1 MFENASQLLGSFRG
15 DSQFNRNSIFCT
27 SNKSKLI
34 DIEIHAFGLNDSDAR
49 FSSKWE
55 VWKYLNVIFKIN
67 TSDGYE
73 GISGVSIAS
82 TQSFNVDQLNEI
94 YFLAELL
101 LSNEITDPVIVSRL
115 IEEEYKEINDTSL
128 SCIDIALWDLASKKA
143 SMPLYKLLN
152 GNRDSIDAYASFP
165 FFNSL
170 DDCIFAVDNHAQ
182 LGFNTFKFHG
192 WGVLDK
198 DIKLVETIQKRYKK
212 TDLSFMLDVE
222 GEYCLNDAIEL
233 GLRMNRDIFEWFEAP
248 INDKFLDEFSI
259 LKNKLTVPVIPD
271 GYNSYS
277 PEFIQEGLKKNSWDA
292 ARFDVT
298 VMGGIT
304 KALKLLMIISDS
316 DIAAEIQSWGSTLSQ
331 AANLHLILANN
342 KTKYFE
348 VPIPLDVYQFG
359 FKDANLINRGSTILL
374 KKPGIGIDIDWDI
387 LNKADYYKKIK
398 VK

>member
-1 MFENASQLLGSFRG
+1 MLENASQLLESFCGGSRL
-15 DSQFNRNSIFCT
+15 DSNSIFCT
-27 SNKSKLI
+27 SKKTKI
-34 DIEIHAFGLNDSDAR
+34 KDIEIHAFGLNDTDAR

-55 VWKYLNVIFKIN
+55 VWKHLNVIFKIN

-82 TQSFNVDQLNEI
+82 TKSFNIDQLDEI
-94 YFLAELL
+94 YFLAKFL
-101 LSNEITDPVIVSRL
+101 LSNQITDPVIASRL
-115 IEEEYKEINDTSL
+115 IDEEYKKINDTSL
-128 SCIDIALWDLASKKA
+128 ACIDIALWDLASKRA

-165 FFNSL
+165 FFNNL
-170 DDCIFAVDNHAQ
+170 DDCIFAVDDHAQ
-182 LGFNTFKFHG
+182 LGFNKFKFHG

-198 DIKLVETIQKRYKK
+198 DIELVETIQNRYKK

-222 GEYCLNDAIEL
+222 GEYCLTDAIEL
-233 GLRMNRDIFEWFEAP
+233 GLRMNSDIFKWFEAP
-248 INDKFLDEFSI
+248 INDKSLDEFSI
-259 LKNKLTVPVIPD
+259 LRNKLTVPVIPD

-277 PEFIQEGLKKNSWDA
+277 PEFIKEGLKKNAWDA

-298 VMGGIT
+298 VVGGIT
-304 KALKLLMIISDS
+304 KAMKLLMIISNS

-342 KTKYFE
+342 ETKYFE

-359 FKDANLINRGSTILL
+359 FKDANLVNKGKTILL
-374 KKPGIGIDIDWDI
+374 NKPGIGIDIDWDI
-387 LNKADYYKKIK
+387 LNEADYYKKIK

>member
-27 SNKSKLI
+27 SNKSKLK
-34 DIEIHAFGLNDSDAR
+34 DIEIHAFGLNDTDAR

-55 VWKYLNVIFKIN
+55 VWKHLNVIFKIN

-82 TQSFNVDQLNEI
+82 TKSFNIDQLDEI

-101 LSNEITDPVIVSRL
+101 LSNEITDPVIASRL
-115 IEEEYKEINDTSL
+115 IDEEYKEINDTSL
-128 SCIDIALWDLASKKA
+128 ACIDIALWDLASKKA

-182 LGFNTFKFHG
+182 LGFNKFKFHG

-198 DIKLVETIQKRYKK
+198 DIELIETIQNRYKK

-222 GEYCLNDAIEL
+222 GEYYLTDAIEL
-233 GLRMNRDIFEWFEAP
+233 GLRMNSDLFEWFEAP
-248 INDKFLDEFSI
+248 INDKSLDEFSI
-259 LKNKLTVPVIPD
+259 LRDKLTVPVIPD
-271 GYNSYS
+271 GYHSYS
-277 PEFIQEGLKKNSWDA
+277 PEFIKEGLKKNAWDA

-298 VMGGIT
+298 VVGGIT
-304 KALKLLMIISDS
+304 KAMKLLMIISNS

-331 AANLHLILANN
+331 AVNLHLILANN

-348 VPIPLDVYQFG
+348 APIPLDVYQFG
-359 FKDANLINRGSTILL
+359 FKDANLVNKGSTISL

-387 LNKADYYKKIK
+387 LNEADYYKKIK

>member
-1 MFENASQLLGSFRG
+1 MLKNASQFLESFRG
-15 DSQFNRNSIFCT
+15 DSQFNHNSIFCT
-27 SNKSKLI
+27 SNKSKLKE
-34 DIEIHAFGLNDSDAR
+34 IEIHAFGLNDSDAR

-55 VWKYLNVIFKIN
+55 VWKHLNVIFKIN

-82 TQSFNVDQLNEI
+82 TKSFNIDQLDEI
-94 YFLAELL
+94 YFLAKFL
-101 LSNEITDPVIVSRL
+101 LSNQITDPVIASRL
-115 IEEEYKEINDTSL
+115 IDEEYKKINDTSL
-128 SCIDIALWDLASKKA
+128 ACIDIALWDLASKRA

-170 DDCIFAVDNHAQ
+170 DDCIFAVDDHAQ
-182 LGFNTFKFHG
+182 LGFNKFKFHG

-198 DIKLVETIQKRYKK
+198 DIELVETIQNRYKK

-222 GEYCLNDAIEL
+222 GEYCLTDAIEL
-233 GLRMNRDIFEWFEAP
+233 GLRMNSDIFKWFEAP
-248 INDKFLDEFSI
+248 INDKSLDEFSI
-259 LKNKLTVPVIPD
+259 LRNKLTVPVIPD

-277 PEFIQEGLKKNSWDA
+277 PEFIKEGLKKNAWDA

-298 VMGGIT
+298 VVGGIT
-304 KALKLLMIISDS
+304 KAMKLLMIISNS

-342 KTKYFE
+342 ETKYFE

-359 FKDANLINRGSTILL
+359 FKDANLVNKGKTILL
-374 KKPGIGIDIDWDI
+374 NKPGIGIDIDWDI
-387 LNKADYYKKIK
+387 LNEADYYKKIK

>member
-1 MFENASQLLGSFRG
+1 MLENASQLLESFCGSSRLN
-15 DSQFNRNSIFCT
+15 SNSIFCI
-27 SNKSKLI
+27 SNKSKLK
-34 DIEIHAFGLNDSDAR
+34 DIEIHAFGLNDTDAR

-55 VWKYLNVIFKIN
+55 VWKHLNVIFKIN

-82 TQSFNVDQLNEI
+82 TKSFNIDQLDEI
-94 YFLAELL
+94 YLLAEFL
-101 LSNEITDPVIVSRL
+101 LSNDITDPVIASRL
-115 IEEEYKEINDTSL
+115 IDKEYREINDISL
-128 SCIDIALWDLASKKA
+128 ACIDIALWDLASKKA

-152 GNRDSIDAYASFP
+152 GNRYSIDAYASFP
-165 FFNSL
+165 FFNNL
-170 DDCIFAVDNHAQ
+170 DDCIFAVDDHAQ
-182 LGFNTFKFHG
+182 LGFNKFKFHG

-198 DIKLVETIQKRYKK
+198 DIELVETIQNRYKK

-222 GEYCLNDAIEL
+222 GEYCLTDAIEL
-233 GLRMNRDIFEWFEAP
+233 GLRMNSDIFKWFEAP
-248 INDKFLDEFSI
+248 INDKSLDEFSI
-259 LKNKLTVPVIPD
+259 LRNKLTVPVIPD

-277 PEFIQEGLKKNSWDA
+277 PEFIKEGLKKNAWDA

-298 VMGGIT
+298 VVGGIT
-304 KALKLLMIISDS
+304 KAMKLLMIISNS

-331 AANLHLILANN
+331 AVNLHLILANN

-359 FKDANLINRGSTILL
+359 FKDANLVNKGKTIPLN
-374 KKPGIGIDIDWDI
+374 KPGIGIDIDWDI
-387 LNKADYYKKIK
+387 LNEADYYKKIK

>member
-27 SNKSKLI
+27 SKKSKLI
-34 DIEIHAFGLNDSDAR
+34 DIEIHAFGLNDTDAR

-55 VWKYLNVIFKIN
+55 VWKHLNVIFKIT

-82 TQSFNVDQLNEI
+82 TKSFNIDQLDEI

-115 IEEEYKEINDTSL
+115 INEEYKKRNDTSL
-128 SCIDIALWDLASKKA
+128 ACIDIALWDLASKKA

-152 GNRDSIDAYASFP
+152 GDRDSIDAYASFP
-165 FFNSL
+165 FFNSI
-170 DDCIFAVDNHAQ
+170 DDCIFAVDDHVK
-182 LGFNTFKFHG
+182 LGFNSFKFHG
-192 WGVLDK
+192 WGVLNK
-198 DIKLVETIQKRYKK
+198 DIELIETIQKRYKK

-222 GEYCLNDAIEL
+222 GEYCLTDAIEL
-233 GLRMNRDIFEWFEAP
+233 GLTMNSDIFKWFEAP
-248 INDKFLDEFSI
+248 INDKSLDEFSI
-259 LKNKLTVPVIPD
+259 LRNRLKVPIIPD

-277 PEFIQEGLKKNSWDA
+277 PEFIKEGLKKNAWDA

-298 VMGGIT
+298 VVGGLT
-304 KALKLLMIISDS
+304 KAMKLLMIIANS

-331 AANLHLILANN
+331 AVNLHLILANN

-359 FKDANLINRGSTILL
+359 FKDANLVNKGSTISL

-387 LNKADYYKKIK
+387 LNEADYYKKIK

>member
-1 MFENASQLLGSFRG
+1 MFENATQLLGSFRG
-15 DSQFNRNSIFCT
+15 DSQFESNAIFCT
-27 SNKSKLI
+27 SNKSKLK

-55 VWKYLNVIFKIN
+55 VWKHLNVIFKIN

-82 TQSFNVDQLNEI
+82 TKSFNIDQLDEI

-101 LSNEITDPVIVSRL
+101 LSNEITDPVIASRL
-115 IEEEYKEINDTSL
+115 IDEEYKEINDTSL
-128 SCIDIALWDLASKKA
+128 ACIDIALWDLASKKA
-143 SMPLYKLLN
+143 SMPLYKFLN

-182 LGFNTFKFHG
+182 LGFNKFKFHG

-198 DIKLVETIQKRYKK
+198 DIELIETIQNRYKK

-222 GEYCLNDAIEL
+222 GEYYLTDAIEL
-233 GLRMNRDIFEWFEAP
+233 GLRMNSDLFEWFEAP
-248 INDKFLDEFSI
+248 INDKSLDEFSI
-259 LKNKLTVPVIPD
+259 LRDKLTVPVIPD
-271 GYNSYS
+271 GYHSYS
-277 PEFIQEGLKKNSWDA
+277 PEFIKEGLKKNAWDA

-298 VMGGIT
+298 VVGGIT
-304 KALKLLMIISDS
+304 KAMKLLMIISNS

-331 AANLHLILANN
+331 AVNLHLILANN

-348 VPIPLDVYQFG
+348 APIPLDVYQFG
-359 FKDANLINRGSTILL
+359 FKDANLVNKGSTISL

-387 LNKADYYKKIK
+387 LNEADYYKKIK

>member
-1 MFENASQLLGSFRG
+1 MFENATQLLGSFRG
-15 DSQFNRNSIFCT
+15 DSQFESNAIFCT
-27 SNKSKLI
+27 SNKSKLK

-55 VWKYLNVIFKIN
+55 VWKHLNVIFKIN

-82 TQSFNVDQLNEI
+82 TKSFNIDQLDEI

-101 LSNEITDPVIVSRL
+101 LSNEITDPVIASRL
-115 IEEEYKEINDTSL
+115 IDEEYKEINDTSL
-128 SCIDIALWDLASKKA
+128 ACIDIALWDLASKKA
-143 SMPLYKLLN
+143 SMPLYKFLN

-182 LGFNTFKFHG
+182 LGFNKFKFHG

-198 DIKLVETIQKRYKK
+198 DIELIETIQNRYKK

-222 GEYCLNDAIEL
+222 GEYYLTDAIEL
-233 GLRMNRDIFEWFEAP
+233 GLRMNSDIFEWFEAP
-248 INDKFLDEFSI
+248 INDKSLGEFSI
-259 LKNKLTVPVIPD
+259 LRDKLTVPVIPD
-271 GYNSYS
+271 GYHSYS
-277 PEFIQEGLKKNSWDA
+277 PEFIKEGLKKNAWDA

-298 VMGGIT
+298 VVGGIT
-304 KALKLLMIISDS
+304 KAMKLLMIISNS

-331 AANLHLILANN
+331 AVNLHLILANN

-348 VPIPLDVYQFG
+348 APIPLDVYQFG
-359 FKDANLINRGSTILL
+359 FKDANLVNKGSTISL

-387 LNKADYYKKIK
+387 LNEADYYKKIK

>member
-15 DSQFNRNSIFCT
+15 DSQFESNSIFCA
-27 SNKSKLI
+27 SNKSKLK

-55 VWKYLNVIFKIN
+55 VWKHLNVIFKIN

-82 TQSFNVDQLNEI
+82 TKSFNIDQLDEI

-101 LSNEITDPVIVSRL
+101 LSNEITDPVIASRL
-115 IEEEYKEINDTSL
+115 IDEEYKEINDTSL
-128 SCIDIALWDLASKKA
+128 ACIDIALWDLASKKA
-143 SMPLYKLLN
+143 SMPLYKFLN

-182 LGFNTFKFHG
+182 LGFNKFKFHG

-198 DIKLVETIQKRYKK
+198 DNELIETIQNRYKK

-222 GEYCLNDAIEL
+222 GEYYLTDAIEL
-233 GLRMNRDIFEWFEAP
+233 GLRMNSDIFEWFEAP

-259 LKNKLTVPVIPD
+259 LRDKLTVPVIPD
-271 GYNSYS
+271 GYHSYS
-277 PEFIQEGLKKNSWDA
+277 PEFIKEGLKKNAWDA

-298 VMGGIT
+298 VVGGIT
-304 KALKLLMIISDS
+304 KAMKLLMIISNS

-331 AANLHLILANN
+331 AVNLHLILANN

-348 VPIPLDVYQFG
+348 APIPLDVHQFG
-359 FKDANLINRGSTILL
+359 F
-374 KKPGIGIDIDWDI
+374 
-387 LNKADYYKKIK
+387 
-398 VK
+398 

>member
-15 DSQFNRNSIFCT
+15 DSQFESNSIFCT
-27 SNKSKLI
+27 SNKSKLK

-55 VWKYLNVIFKIN
+55 VWKHLNVIFKIN

-82 TQSFNVDQLNEI
+82 TKSFNIDQLDEI

-115 IEEEYKEINDTSL
+115 INEEYKKINDTSL
-128 SCIDIALWDLASKKA
+128 ACIDIALWDLASKKA

-152 GNRDSIDAYASFP
+152 GDRDSIDAYASFP
-165 FFNSL
+165 FFNSI
-170 DDCIFAVDNHAQ
+170 DDCIFAVDDHEK
-182 LGFNTFKFHG
+182 LGFNSFKFHG
-192 WGVLDK
+192 WGVLNK
-198 DIKLVETIQKRYKK
+198 DIELIETIQKRYKK

-222 GEYCLNDAIEL
+222 GEYCLTDAIEL
-233 GLRMNRDIFEWFEAP
+233 GLTMNSDIFKWFEAP
-248 INDKFLDEFSI
+248 INDKSLDEFSI
-259 LKNKLTVPVIPD
+259 LRNRLKVPIIPD

-277 PEFIQEGLKKNSWDA
+277 PEFIKEGLKKSAWDA
-292 ARFDVT
+292 VRFDVT
-298 VMGGIT
+298 VVGGLT
-304 KALKLLMIISDS
+304 KAMKLLMIIANS

-331 AANLHLILANN
+331 AVNLHLILANN

-348 VPIPLDVYQFG
+348 APIPLDVYQFG
-359 FKDANLINRGSTILL
+359 FKDANLVNKGSTISL

-387 LNKADYYKKIK
+387 LNEADYYKKIK

>member
-27 SNKSKLI
+27 SSKSKLK
-34 DIEIHAFGLNDSDAR
+34 DIEIHAFGLNDTDAR

-55 VWKYLNVIFKIN
+55 VWKYLNLIFKIN

-82 TQSFNVDQLNEI
+82 TKSFNIDQLDEI
-94 YFLAELL
+94 YFLAEML

-115 IEEEYKEINDTSL
+115 IKEEYKKINDTSL
-128 SCIDIALWDLASKKA
+128 ACIDIALWDLASKKA

-152 GNRDSIDAYASFP
+152 GDRDSIDAYASFP

-170 DDCIFAVDNHAQ
+170 DDCIFAVDDHAK
-182 LGFNTFKFHG
+182 LGFNSFKFHG

-198 DIKLVETIQKRYKK
+198 DIELIETIQKRYKK

-222 GEYCLNDAIEL
+222 GEYCLTDAIEL
-233 GLRMNRDIFEWFEAP
+233 GLRMNSDIFKWLEAP
-248 INDKFLDEFSI
+248 INDKSLDEFSI
-259 LKNKLTVPVIPD
+259 LRNRLKVPIIPD

-277 PEFIQEGLKKNSWDA
+277 PEFIKEGLKKNAWDA

-298 VMGGIT
+298 VVGGLT
-304 KALKLLMIISDS
+304 KAMKLLMIIENS

-331 AANLHLILANN
+331 AVNLHLILANN

-359 FKDANLINRGSTILL
+359 FKDANLVNKGSTISL

-387 LNKADYYKKIK
+387 LNEADYYKKIK

>member
-15 DSQFNRNSIFCT
+15 DSQFESNSIFCT
-27 SNKSKLI
+27 SNKSKLK
-34 DIEIHAFGLNDSDAR
+34 DIEIHAFGLNDTDAR

-55 VWKYLNVIFKIN
+55 VWKHLNVIFKIN

-82 TQSFNVDQLNEI
+82 TKSFNIDQLDEI

-115 IEEEYKEINDTSL
+115 INEEYKKINDTSL
-128 SCIDIALWDLASKKA
+128 ACIDIALWDLASKKA

-152 GNRDSIDAYASFP
+152 GDRDSIDAYASFP

-182 LGFNTFKFHG
+182 LGFNKFKFHG

-198 DIKLVETIQKRYKK
+198 DIELIETIQNRYKK

-222 GEYCLNDAIEL
+222 GEYYLTDAIEL
-233 GLRMNRDIFEWFEAP
+233 GLRMNSDIFEWFEAP
-248 INDKFLDEFSI
+248 INDKSLDEFSI
-259 LKNKLTVPVIPD
+259 LRDKLTVPVIPD
-271 GYNSYS
+271 GYHSYS
-277 PEFIQEGLKKNSWDA
+277 PEFIKEGLKKNAWDA

-298 VMGGIT
+298 VVGGIT
-304 KALKLLMIISDS
+304 KAMKLLMIISNS

-331 AANLHLILANN
+331 AVNLHLILANN

-348 VPIPLDVYQFG
+348 APIPLDVYQFG
-359 FKDANLINRGSTILL
+359 FKDANLVNKGSTISL

-387 LNKADYYKKIK
+387 LNEADYYKKIK